1 MPLPLCGLSVAYSA
15 TMASAAE
22 IRRRHDRLLA
32 AMDAAG
38 LDAVVIA
45 GNTEFQQKGYIRYFA
60 DWRLYG
66 GTAFLV
72 VRPGCAPALVLGLG
86 AQAEWAKELS
96 AVPDTRAV
104 LDKIDSVVATL
115 LESGASPRRVGVVGL
130 KTVMTHGDAVRL
142 AAALADSALEDAT
155 DLVESFWGELSPEGL
170 ADVETAHGRV
180 ARIFDA
186 FKAALAPGRG
196 EREVVADAYAVA
208 VRQGCLE
215 GVIHLNPG
223 PGGGTRP
230 ASERRVEADDIYK
243 MFMEFLT
250 PEGYLI
256 ELGGCFSFRPPPAA
270 WRAKHDLVARAIAAA
285 MDASRPG
292 RVADDIVSV
301 IRRTYEESGA
311 EIVGRRLW
319 DFHGQGMHSL
329 LRPFGLP
336 GSQDPFRA
344 DTMINIHPG
353 LLTADGLGISAT
365 SNYVVTRDG
374 GRPLG
379 GFRHEWHVAG

>member
-1 MPLPLCGLSVAYSA
+1 
-15 TMASAAE
+15 
-22 IRRRHDRLLA
+22 
-32 AMDAAG
+32 MDAAG
-38 LDAVVIA
+38 LDAIVVA

-72 VRPGCAPALVLGLG
+72 VRPGYPPALVLGLG

-104 LDKIDSVVATL
+104 LDKIDGVVDAL
-115 LESGASPRRVGVVGL
+115 RGSGAPPRRVGVVGL
-130 KTVMTHGDAVRL
+130 KTVMTHGDALRL
-142 AAALADSALEDAT
+142 AASLGQAAIEDAT
-155 DLVESFWGELSPEGL
+155 DLVEGFWGELSAEGL
-170 ADVETAHGRV
+170 SEVESAQARV
-180 ARIFDA
+180 ARVFDA
-186 FKAALAPGRG
+186 FKAALVPGRG
-196 EREVVADAYAVA
+196 EREIVADAYAVA
-208 VRQGCLE
+208 VREGCLE

-223 PGGGTRP
+223 LGGGTRP
-230 ASERRVEADDIYK
+230 AGERRAAVEDIYK

-285 MDASRPG
+285 TEASRPG
-292 RVADDIVSV
+292 CVADDIVDV
-301 IRRTYEESGA
+301 IRRTYEDAGA

-336 GSQDPFRA
+336 GSRDPIRA
-344 DTMINIHPG
+344 GTMINIHPG

-365 SNYVVTRDG
+365 NNYVVTPEG

-379 GFRHEWHVAG
+379 GFRHEWHVVG